1 MKTKIVLIGIVVALI
16 ATKSFSEILGSGFDF
31 PADDRWRKSI
41 TKLYED
47 LKLTDEQKSKLQN
60 LFFEFRKNQAEIA
73 GKLNKAR
80 IELQELLYAEKLDR
94 SAIDKKIDEI
104 SGYMKELSKNRANY
118 WINIQQILTPEQR
131 KILKE
136 RFGYGKFGF
145 GPEFGFHG
153 WAKPG
158 RGLKLHRCW

>member
-1 MKTKIVLIGIVVALI
+1 MKTKIVLIGIALILI
-16 ATKSFSEILGSGFDF
+16 ATNSFSKILGSEFDF

-41 TKLYED
+41 TKFYEE

-60 LFFEFRKNQAEIA
+60 IFFEFRKNQAEIA

-94 SAIDKKIDEI
+94 SAIDKKMDEI
-104 SGYMKELSKNRANY
+104 SRYMKELTQNRVNY

-136 RFGYGKFGF
+136 KLGYGKFGF
-145 GPEFGFHG
+145 GPEFRFRD

-158 RGLKLHRCW
+158 RGLKLHRWW